1 MYEVQFKEI
10 DPIQGDGDGNK
21 SRKDSTHETGKS
33 TIFSILAHAENE

>member
-21 SRKDSTHETGKS
+21 SRKNSTHETRKS
-33 TIFSILAHAENE
+33 SIFSTLAHSENE